1 MQINS
6 TLIYVHDPMCSWCWG
21 FEKIRQLLF
30 DSLKGQINIR
40 SLVGGLAID
49 SNEAMPKEMQIFLQ
63 DTWRKIEHSIPG
75 TEFNFAF
82 WSDCEPRRST
92 YPSNRAVIA
101 ARLQGEHFDEL
112 MIKRIQQAYYEEAR
126 NPSDNSVLI
135 ELADDIGLNINTF
148 TAALNSKKIQQL
160 LLEEIQLTRALG
172 VNSFPSLMVENEG
185 NLTHIV
191 LNYNEVDNLLEQ
203 IHKSQTGEIL

>member
-1 MQINS
+1 MNS

-21 FEKIRQLLF
+21 FEKIRQQLF
-30 DSLKGQINIR
+30 ASLKGQMNIR
-40 SLVGGLAID
+40 SLVGGLAKD
-49 SNEAMPKEMQIFLQ
+49 SNEAMPKDMQIFLQ

-101 ARLQGEHFDEL
+101 ARLQGEYFDEL
-112 MIKRIQQAYYEEAR
+112 MTTRIQQAYYEEAR
-126 NPSDNSVLI
+126 NPSDKSVLI
-135 ELADDIGLNINTF
+135 ELADDIGLDIDTF
-148 TAALNSKKIQQL
+148 TAAINSDKIQQL

-172 VNSFPSLMVENEG
+172 VNSFPSLVVENAG
-185 NLTHIV
+185 NLTHLV
-191 LNYNEVDNLLEQ
+191 LNYNKVDGLLEQ
-203 IHKSQTGEIL
+203 IYKSQTGETL

>member
-1 MQINS
+1 MNS

-21 FEKIRQLLF
+21 FEKVRQQLF

-49 SNEAMPKEMQIFLQ
+49 SNEAMPKEMQVFLQ

-75 TEFNFAF
+75 TVFNFAF

-112 MIKRIQQAYYEEAR
+112 MTKRIQQAYYEEAR

-135 ELADDIGLNINTF
+135 ELADDIGLNINIF
-148 TAALNSKKIQQL
+148 TAALNSEKIQQL

-191 LNYNEVDNLLEQ
+191 LNYNEVDDLLEQ
-203 IHKSQTGEIL
+203 IHKSQTGETL